1 MISYFSRFPFVRILL
16 FWILGILL
24 SGFAYWPMLGCL
36 GFLIPGRVFRSVGI
50 SSLIVVF
57 AMAWTAYLMPVLP
70 VLPRDGFV
78 VRVEG
83 SVEEKPKSWSV
94 LARCMGS
101 RDSAQVWS
109 SSSGLY
115 RLHLAKTLPKPQ
127 AADVF
132 AVRQAV
138 KPFPL
143 PLFPFEIRLLL
154 LFQNSQRL
162 DESTPLDSLP

>member
-16 FWILGILL
+16 FWMMGILL
-24 SGFAYWPMLGCL
+24 SGFDYWPLLGCL
-36 GFLIPGRVFRSVGI
+36 GFLPPGRVCKSIGL
-50 SSLIVVF
+50 SSLMVVL
-57 AMAWTAYLMPVLP
+57 AMAWASYLRPVLL

-78 VRVEG
+78 FRVDG

-101 RDSAQVWS
+101 RDSSQVWS

-115 RLHLAKTLPKPQ
+115 RLYLAKTLPKPQ
-127 AADVF
+127 VGDVY

-138 KPFPL
+138 EPFPL
-143 PLFPFEIRLLL
+143 PLFPFEKDWGAY
-154 LFQNSQRL
+154 FSQR
-162 DESTPLDSLP
+162 E